1 MLFRSR
7 AAARPTDLEQSA
19 NHRGFSERTK
29 GTNGT
34 DRTKYGSARNS
45 PRAYYV
51 HHTQQLSKA
60 AVMYDAMAIRKQI
73 IRACGSASALR
84 LGLHTRPPP
93 AMRAGLSACRRCP
106 CDHARAVRGSWTRVE
121 RTCGWLSGSDRGVAV
136 ENFL

>member
-1 MLFRSR
+1 MSNAMAALLVLTRRSLSGNAQLR
-7 AAARPTDLEQSA
+7 ALED
-19 NHRGFSERTK
+19 RTK

-73 IRACGSASALR
+73 IGLRQRLCTSAA
-84 LGLHTRPPP
+84 HAAP
-93 AMRAGLSACRRCP
+93 A
-106 CDHARAVRGSWTRVE
+106 
-121 RTCGWLSGSDRGVAV
+121 SDGAQA
-136 ENFL
+136 